1 MVQAVLEALCLRS
14 ADHVASGTVHD
25 DAEQLAATQACASL
39 CLSIA
44 VGCPQD
50 QLGAASDASPVR
62 PAVCLRGFDAPF
74 LQQADSKRQL
84 ELIVLQAEGT
94 AEKLDGL
101 IGRHVSKGRL
111 AAMSWRRTLAAS
123 PGIDM
128 AEAWLAVR
136 AQVETL
142 FQVEHVPLHV
152 AAGVLAYALT
162 LLGAVP
168 DIAARLNSG
177 ELSWLAEAAAALF
190 AAGQSLVSQELLQV
204 RQVV

>member
-1 MVQAVLEALCLRS
+1 
-14 ADHVASGTVHD
+14 
-25 DAEQLAATQACASL
+25 
-39 CLSIA
+39 
-44 VGCPQD
+44 
-50 QLGAASDASPVR
+50 
-62 PAVCLRGFDAPF
+62 LRGFDAPF